1 MTFQKRTT
9 LKYILLGG
17 VATTATFAF
26 TAMADHPHK
35 PKKTESA
42 KVETMAKKVK
52 AKKKHAKTKAM
63 KMADMKAEVKSDKSD
78 EESAN
83 TGDEKW
89 DVMNPPGDKREID
102 INVTEGTW
110 MSLDVSPDGK
120 TIAFDML
127 GDIYTMPITGG
138 KATNIASG
146 MAWEMQPRFSPDGTR
161 IAFTS
166 DRAGGDNIWTMD
178 VDGGDMKQVTK
189 ETFRLLNNP
198 TWSPDGQFIAARKH
212 FTTSRSLGVGEIW
225 LYHTSGGSGVQLVKK
240 PSEAHQKELGE
251 PMFSPDGNYIY
262 YSQNITPGPIFEY
275 AQDSNTE
282 LFQIKRYDM
291 ETGEI
296 DTSAG
301 GAGGAVRP
309 APSPDGKYLAFVK
322 RVRADS
328 RLFIKD
334 LESGEERMIFDH
346 LDQDMQETWGVQGMY
361 PNMDWSPDSRKIYFW
376 AKGQIHSVDIAD
388 GNVEHIDFKV
398 KDTRTVMDAPRPS
411 VEVSPEEFKT
421 QMTRFTQV
429 SPDGKTV
436 VFESIGKLYLKDIK
450 SGKVSNLTKLP
461 ETMRELYPSWSR
473 DSKSIIFTTWNDT
486 DLGAIHSINVA
497 SKKVTTHT
505 KNPGHYKRPAFSPS
519 GDFITYEKG
528 AGGFLTAPEW
538 SAGTGIYVQ
547 AIGSDDALLVSKSG
561 NNPHYGNDE
570 MRVFFTKRVDGKATL
585 ISTNVLGGRER
596 KHASSKMAQSY
607 HISPAGDMI
616 AVREN
621 YNLYIMPA
629 LKGPQNLAAGKMDK
643 ALPIK
648 KASHGGATYPSWTTD
663 NQINWSLG
671 PTLFTANAADVMEEG
686 FEPPKEGLNLSYKV
700 KADKPTKVVLLEN
713 ARIVTMS
720 GKDGGIIEKG
730 NILITGDRI
739 ASIGNEL
746 DIDNPYKNFIRVDLE
761 GKTIVPGFIEAH
773 YHGPQGTDELVPLQ
787 NWKTLAT
794 LALGVTTV
802 FDPSSR
808 ASEIFTAAE
817 MQRAG
822 KLISPRTYS
831 TGEIVY
837 GAKAPGFFADI
848 QKEEDAQ
855 EHIAR
860 LKNQGAHGIKNYNQ
874 PRRDQRQQVVK
885 ASRDHDIL
893 VVSEGGS
900 LYHMDMSLVQDGNSS
915 VEHNLPVSA
924 IYDDVV
930 QMFGQTNVAYT
941 PTLSVTYGGVR
952 GEDYYY
958 QESDVWKH
966 PILSKHVPPAL
977 LQSRAVRRQ
986 MVPAEDYADAEAGTA
1001 AKKLMEA
1008 GVPVSIGG
1016 HGQREGLASHWEMW
1030 SFARGGMSNLQAL
1043 QTATTEPARHL
1054 GFDKDIGSLEKGK
1067 LADLVILSD
1076 NPLDDIRNTDKVEH
1090 VMLGGRLY
1098 EAETMNEVHTGDTKR
1113 LPYWWE

>member
-1 MTFQKRTT
+1 
-9 LKYILLGG
+9 
-17 VATTATFAF
+17 
-26 TAMADHPHK
+26 
-35 PKKTESA
+35 
-42 KVETMAKKVK
+42 
-52 AKKKHAKTKAM
+52 
-63 KMADMKAEVKSDKSD
+63 
-78 EESAN
+78 
-83 TGDEKW
+83 
-89 DVMNPPGDKREID
+89 
-102 INVTEGTW
+102 
-110 MSLDVSPDGK
+110 
-120 TIAFDML
+120 
-127 GDIYTMPITGG
+127 
-138 KATNIASG
+138 
-146 MAWEMQPRFSPDGTR
+146 
-161 IAFTS
+161 
-166 DRAGGDNIWTMD
+166 
-178 VDGGDMKQVTK
+178 
-189 ETFRLLNNP
+189 
-198 TWSPDGQFIAARKH
+198 
-212 FTTSRSLGVGEIW
+212 
-225 LYHTSGGSGVQLVKK
+225 
-240 PSEAHQKELGE
+240 
-251 PMFSPDGNYIY
+251 
-262 YSQNITPGPIFEY
+262 
-275 AQDSNTE
+275 
-282 LFQIKRYDM
+282 
-291 ETGEI
+291 
-296 DTSAG
+296 
-301 GAGGAVRP
+301 
-309 APSPDGKYLAFVK
+309 
-322 RVRADS
+322 
-328 RLFIKD
+328 
-334 LESGEERMIFDH
+334 
-346 LDQDMQETWGVQGMY
+346 
-361 PNMDWSPDSRKIYFW
+361 
-376 AKGQIHSVDIAD
+376 
-388 GNVEHIDFKV
+388 
-398 KDTRTVMDAPRPS
+398 
-411 VEVSPEEFKT
+411 
-421 QMTRFTQV
+421 
-429 SPDGKTV
+429 
-436 VFESIGKLYLKDIK
+436 
-450 SGKVSNLTKLP
+450 
-461 ETMRELYPSWSR
+461 
-473 DSKSIIFTTWNDT
+473 
-486 DLGAIHSINVA
+486 
-497 SKKVTTHT
+497 
-505 KNPGHYKRPAFSPS
+505 
-519 GDFITYEKG
+519 
-528 AGGFLTAPEW
+528 
-538 SAGTGIYVQ
+538 
-547 AIGSDDALLVSKSG
+547 
-561 NNPHYGNDE
+561 
-570 MRVFFTKRVDGKATL
+570 
-585 ISTNVLGGRER
+585 
-596 KHASSKMAQSY
+596 MAQSY

-1030 SFARGGMSNLQAL
+1030 SFARGGMSPVQAL
-1043 QTATTEPARHL
+1043 RTATTEPARHL
-1054 GFDKDIGSLEKGK
+1054 GFEKDIGSLEKGK

-1076 NPLDDIRNTDKVEH
+1076 NPLDDIRNTETVEH
-1090 VMLGGRLY
+1090 VMIGGRLY
-1098 EAETMNEVHTGDTKR
+1098 ESKTMNEVHTGDAKR
-1113 LPYWWE
+1113 LP